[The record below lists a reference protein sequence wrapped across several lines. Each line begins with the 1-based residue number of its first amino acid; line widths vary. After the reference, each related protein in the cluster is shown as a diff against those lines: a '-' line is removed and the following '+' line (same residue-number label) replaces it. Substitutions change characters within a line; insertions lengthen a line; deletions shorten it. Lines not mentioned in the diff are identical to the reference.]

1 MYNYYNIIHDKYVK
15 INNPCFLNSRYT
27 VEYKVLERCE
37 SNDIITIKQCVKIIR
52 WKRYFQ

>member
-1 MYNYYNIIHDKYVK
+1 MYNYYNIIHDKYLK
-15 INNPCFLNSRYT
+15 INNPYFLNSRYT